1 MVSQRLQQ
9 VPASGTL
16 AISNLVSQL
25 KAEGVDVISFSLGE
39 PDFNTPQNIVD
50 AAKASLDKGFTH
62 YTPSTGIPELR
73 RAIAEKVRS
82 FNKLDVTD
90 RNVLVTPCK
99 HAIFMTAM
107 AYIDPGDEV
116 LLPDPGWV
124 TYEADIMLCGG
135 VPVYVPLK
143 YEDDFVL
150 DPAVV
155 ESLITPKTKM
165 IILNTPANPTGSVI
179 PEKTIRAIAELAQ
192 QHNFMVLADEI
203 YENLIYSGKHFSIA
217 SIPGM
222 MDRTI
227 TVSGLS
233 KTAAMTGWRLGWAI
247 SSEQNIKDLN
257 KLQGHTVSCCV
268 SFAQEGAVE
277 AICGDQEPI
286 QNMVARFKTRRDL
299 TIDLLSEIEG
309 LECKVPDGAFYV
321 FPKYD
326 AKVPSAELAS
336 RLLKDAHVAVTPGTA
351 FGPHGEGFFR
361 ISYAASEE
369 QLKEGISRIKKFM
382 GTL

>member
-9 VPASGTL
+9 IPPSGTL
-16 AISNLVSQL
+16 AISNLVSKL
-25 KAEGVDVISFSLGE
+25 KSEGVDVISFSLGE
-39 PDFNTPQNIVD
+39 PDFDTPKNIVD
-50 AAKASLDKGFTH
+50 AAKSSLDRGFTH

-73 RAIAEKVRS
+73 NAIAAKARS
-82 FNKLDVTD
+82 FNKLDVAAN
-90 RNVLVTPCK
+90 NVLVTPCK

-124 TYEADIMLCGG
+124 TYEADIRLCGG
-135 VPVYVPLK
+135 IPVYVPLR

-192 QHNFMVLADEI
+192 EHDLIVLADEI

-277 AICGDQEPI
+277 AINGDQTPI
-286 QNMVARFKTRRDL
+286 HNMVARFKSRRDL
-299 TIDLLSEIEG
+299 TLDLLSEIEG
-309 LECKVPDGAFYV
+309 LECKVPEGAFYV

-326 AKVPSAELAS
+326 FNIPSAELAS
-336 RLLKDAHVAVTPGTA
+336 RLLQEAHVAVTPGTV

-369 QLKEGISRIKKFM
+369 QLKEGISRIKKFI